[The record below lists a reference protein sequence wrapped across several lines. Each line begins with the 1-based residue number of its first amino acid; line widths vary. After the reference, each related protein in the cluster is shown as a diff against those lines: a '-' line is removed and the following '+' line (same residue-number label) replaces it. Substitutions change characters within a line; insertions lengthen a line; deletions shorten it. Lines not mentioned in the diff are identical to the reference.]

1 MSISILVEPGAY
13 GFRAAAGSPLDL
25 SAEGDSP
32 AAAVAA
38 LRGKIANRLSGG
50 AILIEQSVSNPVS
63 PVPVLPLAENPH
75 FDDWL
80 VAIGEYRKARDAE
93 ERAAETN

>member
-1 MSISILVEPGAY
+1 MSISILVEPGAN

-25 SAEGDSP
+25 SAEGDSA

-50 AILIEQSVSNPVS
+50 SHPHRTIGQQSRLAGSRTSACRKP
-63 PVPVLPLAENPH
+63 PL
-75 FDDWL
+75 
-80 VAIGEYRKARDAE
+80 
-93 ERAAETN
+93 

>member
-1 MSISILVEPGAY
+1 MSISILVEPGTN

-25 SAEGDSP
+25 SAEGDS
-32 AAAVAA
+32 AAA

-50 AILIEQSVSNPVS
+50 AMLIEQSVRNFVS
-63 PVPVLPLAENPH
+63 PVPVVPLSENPL

-80 VAIGEYRKARDAE
+80 VAIEEYRNARDAE
-93 ERAAETN
+93 ERAPETN